1 AIEDEVD
8 NVILMKAGGVTVRVD
23 LIVIIAADD
32 VGKNGRAPP
41 FYRRG
46 SGPAGRS
53 LRVSTA
59 LAWTPLFVGGCVPGR
74 RERVRVC
81 GLAAMAPGRRRGGN
95 RVKAMGQ
102 LKTGDLVLAKVKGY
116 PSWPAKVSP
125 IS

>member
-1 AIEDEVD
+1 ASEDEVD
-8 NVILMKAGGVTVRVD
+8 NVILIKAGGVTVRVD
-23 LIVIIAADD
+23 LIVI
-32 VGKNGRAPP
+32 
-41 FYRRG
+41 RG
-46 SGPAGRS
+46 GQTIPLVSTLAMS
-53 LRVSTA
+53 VSTA
-59 LAWTPLFVGGCVPGR
+59 LAWTPLLVGGCVPGR